1 MSATGRSKTPAA
13 SARACWRACSAL
25 TSQADFLVFPA
36 VDGAPAG
43 APALLPETYAQFAST
58 LFANVTGQ
66 PALYLPPAPG
76 AGHSGFQVAGPRL
89 SDARLLSLGEYLLN
103 LRAGRPLAMDFEAVI
118 GLEIHVELNC
128 TTKMFCDCPN
138 RYGDEPNINTCPICL
153 WFPGAMPRFSQQALE
168 KASLLCLGLGAEL
181 QPRSAFD
188 QKVYYYPDLPK
199 GFQLSQAHLPLSR
212 GGGIDITDES
222 GKPKRARLHH
232 IHMEEDVAKLVH
244 EMEGRLPI
252 SLVDFNRAGT
262 PLVEIVTEPDF
273 RSPYE
278 AMEFLKA
285 LRTQVRYAGCSECSM
300 ENGTMRVDANISIRP
315 RGTTQMNTKVEVKNM
330 NSVRHVGDAIAYE
343 ISRQT
348 AAVQAG
354 ETVILHTRLWDPD
367 KKVTLP
373 MRAKFEGPCVPDPSV
388 PVIELTPEWI
398 EKMRSRL
405 PEMPAARAERFV
417 KQHGLTAEEARF
429 LSSDLEVAGYFEAL
443 IGRGHRAA
451 HGHALAHHAT
461 DPGRQRAAAGTR
473 QFAGDPG
480 PLCRAAQDALARTRS
495 TPTRRARCWCIC
507 STVTRRTGGDRQ
519 RPRIPAGLRY
529 RRPRCADRQGSGRA
543 TGGCGRCPEGA
554 G

>member
-1 MSATGRSKTPAA
+1 
-13 SARACWRACSAL
+13 
-25 TSQADFLVFPA
+25 
-36 VDGAPAG
+36 
-43 APALLPETYAQFAST
+43 
-58 LFANVTGQ
+58 
-66 PALYLPPAPG
+66 
-76 AGHSGFQVAGPRL
+76 
-89 SDARLLSLGEYLLN
+89 
-103 LRAGRPLAMDFEAVI
+103 MDFEAVI

-138 RYGDEPNINTCPICL
+138 RYGEEPNINTCPICL
-153 WFPGAMPRFSQQALE
+153 WFPGAMPRFSQEALE
-168 KASLLCLGLGAEL
+168 KASILCLGLGAEL

-212 GGGIDITDES
+212 GGGIDITDET
-222 GKPKRARLHH
+222 GRPKRARLHH
-232 IHMEEDVAKLVH
+232 VHMEEDVAKLVH

-285 LRTQVRYAGCSECSM
+285 LRTQVRYTGCSECSM
-300 ENGTMRVDANISIRP
+300 DNGTMRVDANISIRP
-315 RGTTQMNTKVEVKNM
+315 RGTSQMNTKVEVKNM

-354 ETVILHTRLWDPD
+354 ETVVLHTRLWDPD
-367 KKVTLP
+367 KKVTMP

-388 PVIELTPEWI
+388 PAIELTPEWI

-443 IGRGHRAA
+443 IREGIAPRTAVHWLTTQLMPAVKERGLELSSCPVTPARLAA
-451 HGHALAHHAT
+451 LLKMLSKDEINANAAREVLVHLFDSDETPEAIVTARGFRQVSDTGAL
-461 DPGRQRAAAGTR
+461 DSLI
-473 QFAGDPG
+473 DKV
-480 PLCRAAQDALARTRS
+480 LAAQPAAVSDVRKGQGKAMGFLVGQVMQASGGKANPKVIRELLAKRLAS
-495 TPTRRARCWCIC
+495 
-507 STVTRRTGGDRQ
+507 
-519 RPRIPAGLRY
+519 
-529 RRPRCADRQGSGRA
+529 
-543 TGGCGRCPEGA
+543 
-554 G
+554 

>member
-1 MSATGRSKTPAA
+1 M
-13 SARACWRACSAL
+13 
-25 TSQADFLVFPA
+25 
-36 VDGAPAG
+36 
-43 APALLPETYAQFAST
+43 E
-58 LFANVTGQ
+58 
-66 PALYLPPAPG
+66 
-76 AGHSGFQVAGPRL
+76 
-89 SDARLLSLGEYLLN
+89 
-103 LRAGRPLAMDFEAVI
+103 FEAVI
-118 GLEIHVELNC
+118 GLEIHAELNC
-128 TTKMFCDCPN
+128 RTKMFCDCPN
-138 RYGDEPNINTCPICL
+138 RPGDEPNVNTCPTCL
-153 WFPGAMPRFSQQALE
+153 WFPGAMPRFSQEALE

-212 GGGIDITDES
+212 GGGIDITDET
-222 GKPKRARLHH
+222 GKPKRARIHH

-285 LRTQVRYAGCSECSM
+285 LRTQVRYTGCSECSM

-330 NSVRHVGDAIAYE
+330 NSVRHVGDAITYE

-348 AAVQAG
+348 IAVQAG
-354 ETVILHTRLWDPD
+354 EAVILHTRLWDPD
-367 KKVTLP
+367 KKATLP

-388 PVIELTPEWI
+388 PAIELSPEWI

-417 KQHGLTAEEARF
+417 KQHGLTGEEARF

-443 IGRGHRAA
+443 IGQGIAPRTAMHWLTTQLMPAVKDRGLELSRSPVTPARFAA
-451 HGHALAHHAT
+451 LLKMLSQDEINANAAREVLVHLFASNDTPEAIVSARGFRQVSDTAALDSLIDRVLAA
-461 DPGRQRAAAGTR
+461 QAAAVADVRKGQAKAMGFLVGQVMQASGGKANPKVIR
-473 QFAGDPG
+473 E
-480 PLCRAAQDALARTRS
+480 LLAKKL
-495 TPTRRARCWCIC
+495 
-507 STVTRRTGGDRQ
+507 G
-519 RPRIPAGLRY
+519 
-529 RRPRCADRQGSGRA
+529 A
-543 TGGCGRCPEGA
+543 T
-554 G
+554 

>member
-1 MSATGRSKTPAA
+1 
-13 SARACWRACSAL
+13 
-25 TSQADFLVFPA
+25 
-36 VDGAPAG
+36 
-43 APALLPETYAQFAST
+43 
-58 LFANVTGQ
+58 
-66 PALYLPPAPG
+66 
-76 AGHSGFQVAGPRL
+76 
-89 SDARLLSLGEYLLN
+89 
-103 LRAGRPLAMDFEAVI
+103 MDFEAVI

-138 RYGDEPNINTCPICL
+138 RYGDEPNVNTCPTCL
-153 WFPGAMPRFSQQALE
+153 WFPGAMPRLSRQALE

-212 GGGIDITDES
+212 GGGIDVTDEN
-222 GKPKRARLHH
+222 GKPKRLRLHH

-285 LRTQVRYAGCSECSM
+285 LRTQVRYTGCSECSM

-330 NSVRHVGDAIAYE
+330 NSVRHVGDAVAYE
-343 ISRQT
+343 ITRQT
-348 AAVQAG
+348 TAVQAG

-405 PEMPAARAERFV
+405 PEMPTARAERFV
-417 KQHGLTAEEARF
+417 KQHGLTPEEARF
-429 LSSDLEVAGYFEAL
+429 LSSDLDVAGYFEAL
-443 IGRGHRAA
+443 IKEGIAPRTAMHWLTTQLIPAVKERALELSSSPVTPARFASLLKMLSKDEINANAAREVLVHLFDSNETPEAIVAARGFRQVSDT
-451 HGHALAHHAT
+451 GALDA
-461 DPGRQRAAAGTR
+461 
-473 QFAGDPG
+473 
-480 PLCRAAQDALARTRS
+480 LIEKVLAAQPAAVADVKNGQGKAMGFLVGQVMQASGGKANPKVIRELLGKKLA
-495 TPTRRARCWCIC
+495 P
-507 STVTRRTGGDRQ
+507 
-519 RPRIPAGLRY
+519 
-529 RRPRCADRQGSGRA
+529 
-543 TGGCGRCPEGA
+543 
-554 G
+554 

>member
-1 MSATGRSKTPAA
+1 M
-13 SARACWRACSAL
+13 
-25 TSQADFLVFPA
+25 
-36 VDGAPAG
+36 
-43 APALLPETYAQFAST
+43 E
-58 LFANVTGQ
+58 
-66 PALYLPPAPG
+66 
-76 AGHSGFQVAGPRL
+76 
-89 SDARLLSLGEYLLN
+89 
-103 LRAGRPLAMDFEAVI
+103 FEAVI
-118 GLEIHVELNC
+118 GLEIHAELNC
-128 TTKMFCDCPN
+128 RTKMFCDCPN
-138 RYGDEPNINTCPICL
+138 RPGDEPNVNTCPTCL
-153 WFPGAMPRFSQQALE
+153 WFPGAMPRFSQEALE

-212 GGGIDITDES
+212 GGGIDITDET
-222 GKPKRARLHH
+222 GKPKRARIHH

-285 LRTQVRYAGCSECSM
+285 LRTQVRYTGCSECSM

-315 RGTTQMNTKVEVKNM
+315 RGTAQLNTKVEVKNM
-330 NSVRHVGDAIAYE
+330 NSVRHVGDAITYE

-348 AAVQAG
+348 IAVQAG
-354 ETVILHTRLWDPD
+354 EAVILHTRLWDPD

-405 PEMPAARAERFV
+405 PEMPAARADRFV
-417 KQHGLTAEEARF
+417 KQHGLTGEEARF

-443 IGRGHRAA
+443 IGQGIAPRTAMHWLTTQLLPTVKERQQELSSSPVTPARFAALLKMLSQDEINGNAAREVLVHLFDSDEAPEAIVSARGFRQVSD
-451 HGHALAHHAT
+451 HAT
-461 DPGRQRAAAGTR
+461 LDSLIDQV
-473 QFAGDPG
+473 
-480 PLCRAAQDALARTRS
+480 LAAQPAAVADVKKGQGKAMGFLVGQVMQASGGKANPKVIRELLAKKLG
-495 TPTRRARCWCIC
+495 
-507 STVTRRTGGDRQ
+507 TG
-519 RPRIPAGLRY
+519 
-529 RRPRCADRQGSGRA
+529 
-543 TGGCGRCPEGA
+543 
-554 G
+554 